1 MTLEQRR
8 RAGIVIG
15 VVVALVTAA
24 SLLSVGRF
32 DQPVVAPVI
41 GVQPIAPAPAPGA
54 LTEDQSQKVALAIT
68 QTVEAQLGVIG
79 KTEAILGGDQPING
93 ELPIETILSLKRLE
107 ALGTKQDLGQAILT
121 KRLAAIDGLRG
132 QVDQIRISYGLRAE
146 ILGLLDQASSELQQL
161 QIKIA
166 RDQLPDQVRSDVK
179 SVEALHVF
187 VVALPQARLFV
198 AAAQVQNHAGV
209 SAAQQVNFQAQVYQ
223 YGANGVDVTRAT
235 NDLNDMSRQI
245 AIMNSYSSSAM
256 GILPGLTPAGYPGN
270 KGIIYRARALLVTAK
285 VAMQAADADYADA
298 RASLGL

>member
-1 MTLEQRR
+1 MTLGQRR

-41 GVQPIAPAPAPGA
+41 GVRTIAPAPAPGA
-54 LTEDQSQKVALAIT
+54 LTEDQSQKLAGSIS
-68 QTVEAQLGVIG
+68 QMVEAQLAQIAA
-79 KTEAILGGDQPING
+79 TEAIPGGDQPING

-107 ALGTKQDLGQAILT
+107 ALGSLQELGQSVIT

-132 QVDQIRISYGLRAE
+132 QVDQVRISYGLRAE
-146 ILGLLDQASSELQQL
+146 ILGLLDQATSNLQQL
-161 QIKIA
+161 QIKIG
-166 RDQLPDQVRSDVK
+166 RDQLTDQVRSDVK

-198 AAAQVQNHAGV
+198 AAAQVQNHASV
-209 SAAQQVNFQAQVYQ
+209 TASQQVNFQNQVYQ
-223 YGANGVDVTRAT
+223 YGASGGDVTRAQ
-235 NDLNDMSRQI
+235 NDLYDMSRQI

-285 VAMQAADADYADA
+285 VAIQAADADYADA

>member
-1 MTLEQRR
+1 LTLEQRR

-41 GVQPIAPAPAPGA
+41 GVQPIGPAPAPGA
-54 LTEDQSQKVALAIT
+54 LTDDQYANLVRSITTTVDEQLA
-68 QTVEAQLGVIG
+68 
-79 KTEAILGGDQPING
+79 AIATTDPIAGGDQPING

-107 ALGTKQDLGQAILT
+107 ALGTLQDLGQAVLT

-146 ILGLLDQASSELQQL
+146 ILGLLDQASSNLQQL
-161 QIKIA
+161 QIKIG

-198 AAAQVQNHAGV
+198 AAAQVQNHA
-209 SAAQQVNFQAQVYQ
+209 SLTATQEQNFQTQI
-223 YGANGVDVTRAT
+223 YGFGSNGVDISRAQ
-235 NDLNDMSRQI
+235 NDLYDMNKQI
-245 AIMNSYSSSAM
+245 AIMQSYSSSAM
-256 GILPGLTPAGYPGN
+256 GILPGLTPSGYPGN